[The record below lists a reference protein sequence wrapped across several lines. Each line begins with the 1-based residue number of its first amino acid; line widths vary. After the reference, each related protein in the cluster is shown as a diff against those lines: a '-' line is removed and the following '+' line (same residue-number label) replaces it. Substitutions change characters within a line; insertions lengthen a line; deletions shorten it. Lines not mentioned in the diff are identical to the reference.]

1 MNEMPIDLASVNWVY
16 VGVLAIFVFVTSLLG
31 ALLTFQSRAWGA
43 FLSAVLFV
51 IVFVLW
57 SYYPHNLPLPTR
69 LTAGAEVEGPPAGMP
84 TAAPEKP
91 SSPITDVT
99 PPQNPV
105 TDVTPPQNP
114 VTDVPPQP
122 SNQ

>member
-1 MNEMPIDLASVNWVY
+1 MNEMPIDLAAVNWVY
-16 VGVLAIFVFVTSLLG
+16 VGVLAIFVFLTSLLG

-51 IVFVLW
+51 IVFVMW

-69 LTAGAEVEGPPAGMP
+69 LTAEVERPPAGMP
-84 TAAPEKP
+84 AQTAPEKP
-91 SSPITDVT
+91 SSPITDIT

-105 TDVTPPQNP
+105 TDVTPQ
-114 VTDVPPQP
+114 PP
-122 SNQ
+122 NQ

>member
-1 MNEMPIDLASVNWVY
+1 MNEMPIDLAAVNWVY
-16 VGVLAIFVFVTSLLG
+16 VGVLAIFVFLTSLVG
-31 ALLTFQSRAWGA
+31 ALLTFQSRTWGA

-51 IVFVLW
+51 IVFVMW

-69 LTAGAEVEGPPAGMP
+69 LTAGAEVERPPAGMP
-84 TAAPEKP
+84 AQTAPEKP
-91 SSPITDVT
+91 SSPITDIT

-105 TDVTPPQNP
+105 TDVTP
-114 VTDVPPQP
+114 QP